1 MSNET
6 NLAQI
11 SEKYLKKLLP
21 NVSSRRYFQTCEP
34 SLLPEA
40 FKKLDRALTL
50 FSLHPENYKYHR
62 ILVNYYVKGY
72 SLGKISNIESNGYSA
87 TSRSK
92 REALAAFY
100 KYLPPEE
107 R

>member
-72 SLGKISNIESNGYSA
+72 RLFKISQLENNSYNKISFY
-87 TSRSK
+87 K
-92 REALAAFY
+92 RQALASFY
-100 KYLPPEE
+100 KFIPPEE

>member
-11 SEKYLKKLLP
+11 SENYLRKMLP

-34 SLLPEA
+34 NLLPEA

-50 FSLHPENYKYHR
+50 FSLHPENFKYHR

-72 SLGKISNIESNGYSA
+72 RLFKIANLEGNEYTV
-87 TSRSK
+87 TSRFK

-100 KYLPPEE
+100 KFIPPEE

>member
-62 ILVNYYVKGY
+62 ILVNYYVKGL
-72 SLGKISNIESNGYSA
+72 SIGMISRLEDNNYTYLSDL
-87 TSRSK
+87 K
-92 REALAAFY
+92 RQALAAFY

>member
-1 MSNET
+1 MSNES
-6 NLAQI
+6 NLAEI
-11 SEKYLKKLLP
+11 SEKYLRKLLP
-21 NVSSRRYFQTCEP
+21 SVSSRRYFQTCEP
-34 SLLPEA
+34 SLLPEP

-50 FSLHPENYKYHR
+50 FSLQPENFKYHR
-62 ILVNYYVKGY
+62 ILVSYYVKGY
-72 SLGKISNIESNGYSA
+72 SLAKIAYNENHEYTR
-87 TSRSK
+87 TSQKK